1 MKEFLDYTLIE
12 YDNFNFKVYTLLEI
26 IVVFF
31 IVKLLLYI
39 IKTGITKSTRFDVAK
54 KYSVYQLIKYFAYV
68 ITAVTFFHII
78 GFNVS
83 YLLLGS
89 SALLVGLGFGL
100 QNLFSDFIS
109 GIILLIDSS
118 VKVDDVIEVDGL
130 VGKVVQID
138 FRTTM
143 VVTRD
148 DKYIIVP
155 NTDLTKNQLVNWTHN
170 DILSRFEIKVGVSYN
185 SDVNVVIKLL
195 KEATLSHKDVE
206 KKPEPIIRFSD
217 FGESSLDFT
226 ILFWSNEV
234 FRIENIKS
242 DIRIKIFDLFNENTI
257 EIPFPQRVVHSPK

>member
-100 QNLFSDFIS
+100 QNLFSDSFQ
-109 GIILLIDSS
+109 
-118 VKVDDVIEVDGL
+118 GL
-130 VGKVVQID
+130 S
-138 FRTTM
+138 FS
-143 VVTRD
+143 
-148 DKYIIVP
+148 
-155 NTDLTKNQLVNWTHN
+155 LTL
-170 DILSRFEIKVGVSYN
+170 
-185 SDVNVVIKLL
+185 
-195 KEATLSHKDVE
+195 A
-206 KKPEPIIRFSD
+206 
-217 FGESSLDFT
+217 
-226 ILFWSNEV
+226 
-234 FRIENIKS
+234 
-242 DIRIKIFDLFNENTI
+242 
-257 EIPFPQRVVHSPK
+257 